1 MIRIYKYLV
10 VSALFA
16 LLCSCEADYK
26 PNDLF
31 GNWHEN
37 TGDSISLSLNED
49 MTFIEVIKPHVSRTI
64 NRNSDS
70 TMVLTGKW
78 SIEKPLSPECCWN
91 LTLEYQTHN
100 STGQVI
106 NEEHQLS
113 IDGLHLMNHNFKI
126 FILDWDWGRDDGYA
140 LERQ

>member
-91 LTLEYQTHN
+91 LNLEYQTHN
-100 STGQVI
+100 STGQGDF
-106 NEEHQLS
+106 LS
-113 IDGLHLMNHNFKI
+113 PCPLILFCFLSSRYLFFLS
-126 FILDWDWGRDDGYA
+126 FIGTGQAQRRLP
-140 LERQ
+140 

>member
-1 MIRIYKYLV
+1 MVRIYKYLV
-10 VSALFA
+10 VSALIA

-26 PNDLF
+26 PDDLF
-31 GNWHEN
+31 GDWHEN
-37 TGDSISLSLNED
+37 TGDSISLSL
-49 MTFIEVIKPHVSRTI
+49 H
-64 NRNSDS
+64 
-70 TMVLTGKW
+70 
-78 SIEKPLSPECCWN
+78 IEKPLSPECCWN
-91 LTLEYQTHN
+91 LNLEYQTHN

-126 FILDWDWGRDDGYA
+126 FILDWDWGRDNGYV

>member
-1 MIRIYKYLV
+1 MIRIYKYLL
-10 VSALFA
+10 VSALIA

-91 LTLEYQTHN
+91 LNLEYQTHN
-100 STGQVI
+100 STGQVF

-126 FILDWDWGRDDGYA
+126 FILDWDWGRDNGYV